1 MTHLSK
7 PPLVKGAT
15 QRVGDFALTN
25 ATSYFHEKPGCIGPG
40 ERYLSPYLLKEE
52 TVIRTAGSTLLMAV
66 FSQITG
72 NQGGQVK
79 LSIELNEPPLSR
91 LHRDISPLN
100 GGEEASTCWYKLI
113 DTSPY
118 PVLNMKAINPL
129 EMPRIPGYQH
139 VTMFQNTGGNNN
151 ITIWKYHV
159 SRFQV
164 RFNHSESFHDIE
176 I

>member
-1 MTHLSK
+1 M
-7 PPLVKGAT
+7 
-15 QRVGDFALTN
+15 
-25 ATSYFHEKPGCIGPG
+25 
-40 ERYLSPYLLKEE
+40 
-52 TVIRTAGSTLLMAV
+52 
-66 FSQITG
+66 ITG
-72 NQGGQVK
+72 NQGAQVK

-100 GGEEASTCWYKLI
+100 GGEEASTCWYKVI

-139 VTMFQNTGGNNN
+139 ITMLQNTGGNNN
-151 ITIWKYHV
+151 ISIWKYHV

-164 RFNHSESFHDIE
+164 RFNHSESFHNIE